1 MTVYQWLCLL
11 GAPALIAAVFKYL
24 HSLVKKNALDT
35 AAVKAGLQ
43 ALLRSQMISDY
54 NKWEERGFAPI
65 YARENFE
72 NCWKQYH
79 SLGVNGVMDDLH
91 NKFLELPVSPP
102 DESQETRVFQNH
114 NRHRRGRYG
123 YRNGLYFGRCLENR
137 RHLATCI
144 PYPRHLRRARYRDR
158 LLLQ

>member
-11 GAPALIAAVFKYL
+11 GVPAVIAGIFKYL
-24 HSLVKKNALDT
+24 HTLIKRNTEDSKAL
-35 AAVKAGLQ
+35 KAGVQ

-54 NKWEERGFAPI
+54 NKWSEREYAPI

-91 NKFLELPVSPP
+91 EKFLKLPTTPV
-102 DESQETRVFQNH
+102 N
-114 NRHRRGRYG
+114 
-123 YRNGLYFGRCLENR
+123 EN
-137 RHLATCI
+137 
-144 PYPRHLRRARYRDR
+144 
-158 LLLQ
+158 

>member
-11 GAPALIAAVFKYL
+11 GVPAVIAGIFKCLHTLIK
-24 HSLVKKNALDT
+24 HNSEDSKAL
-35 AAVKAGLQ
+35 KAGVQ

-54 NKWEERGFAPI
+54 NKWSERGYAPI

-91 NKFLELPVSPP
+91 EKFL
-102 DESQETRVFQNH
+102 DFRQ
-114 NRHRRGRYG
+114 
-123 YRNGLYFGRCLENR
+123 
-137 RHLATCI
+137 
-144 PYPRHLRRARYRDR
+144 PR
-158 LLLQ
+158 